1 MAAQDGVERT
11 AAALA
16 GGGAQLVHD
25 GRRIGLEK
33 ESLRIG
39 PRGMLAKTPHPRALG
54 SALTH
59 PFITTDFSEA
69 MLEFVTPPLSGAGD
83 AAAFLEE
90 CHAQVYARIGDEL
103 LWPASMPCIVKDET
117 EIPLARYG
125 SSNLGRMK
133 TIYRRGLGY
142 RYGRTMQVIAGV
154 HFNYSVGGDCWR
166 ALAELAGAAG
176 AAGAAAAFRSE
187 RYMGLIRNFLR
198 LAWMIPYLFGVS
210 PAICRSFL
218 GSSAHPRLEAFD
230 ETTLYGR
237 HATSLRMGDIGYQNN
252 QEASIGIRADYNSLA
267 GYVASLARA
276 VTTEHAAYRRLG
288 VKVGGEYR
296 QINACILQ
304 IENEYY
310 STMRPK
316 RAAGKEEMPLAA
328 LRRGGVEYVEL
339 RSLDVDVF
347 MPAGVGEAQLKFIE
361 MLAFYCL
368 LAHSPPIGDDE
379 RRAIDHNEIAA
390 AHDGRAPGLKLNR
403 NGRAQTLADWGLEI
417 CDRLWPVCELFD
429 GGYEGASGGGG
440 GNNGGSGG
448 GDGGKDGS
456 DGGSVG
462 NNGNGRRGGGGNGSS
477 SGGDSG
483 RGGSYADAL
492 REQSARFR
500 QPDLCPSARMLDAM
514 SDGGWSFVGF
524 AEAQAARFRN
534 YFAARAPQAAQRAAF
549 NRAAEASHERQA
561 EMETGDDRPLERY
574 INDYFAQLA
583 PADNGDT
590 RPGAGDERR
599 LAAGAGEK
607 R

>member
-1 MAAQDGVERT
+1 MAARDGVERT

-16 GGGAQLVHD
+16 AGGGARLVRD

-69 MLEFVTPPLSGAGD
+69 MLEFVTPPLPGAGD

-90 CHAQVYARIGDEL
+90 CHAQVYARLGDEL
-103 LWPASMPCIVKDET
+103 LWPASMPCIVRDET

-154 HFNYSVGGDCWR
+154 HFNYSVGGGCWR
-166 ALAELAGAAG
+166 ALAELAGAAQ
-176 AAGAAAAFRSE
+176 ASAAFRSE

-218 GSSAHPRLEAFD
+218 GASAHPRLEAFD

-276 VTTEHAAYRRLG
+276 VTTEHAPYRRLG

-316 RAAGKEEMPLAA
+316 RAAGKEQMPLAA

-361 MLAFYCL
+361 MLAFFCL
-368 LAHSPPIGDDE
+368 LAHSSPIGDDE
-379 RRAIDHNEIAA
+379 REAIDHNEIAA
-390 AHDGRAPGLKLNR
+390 AHDGRAPRLKLNR
-403 NGRAQTLADWGLEI
+403 GGRPQTLADWGLEI

-429 GGYEGASGGGG
+429 GG
-440 GNNGGSGG
+440 
-448 GDGGKDGS
+448 GDGGG
-456 DGGSVG
+456 
-462 NNGNGRRGGGGNGSS
+462 
-477 SGGDSG
+477 
-483 RGGSYADAL
+483 YADAL
-492 REQSARFR
+492 REMAARFR

-524 AEAQAARFRN
+524 AEAQAARFRS
-534 YFAARAPQAAQRAAF
+534 YFAARAPQAGQRAAF
-549 NRAAEASHERQA
+549 NRAAEESHERQA
-561 EMETGDDRPLERY
+561 AMETGDDRPLERY

-583 PADNGDT
+583 PAENDET
-590 RPGAGDERR
+590 RPVAGNERR
-599 LAAGAGEK
+599 LATGAGEK

>member
-1 MAAQDGVERT
+1 MAARDGVERT

-16 GGGAQLVHD
+16 GGGARLVHD

-69 MLEFVTPPLSGAGD
+69 MLEFVTPPLPGAGD
-83 AAAFLEE
+83 AVAFLEE

-166 ALAELAGAAG
+166 ALAELSGAA
-176 AAGAAAAFRSE
+176 AATAAFRSE

-267 GYVASLARA
+267 GYVASLGRA
-276 VTTEHAAYRRLG
+276 VTTEHAPYRRLG

-361 MLAFYCL
+361 MLAFFCL
-368 LAHSPPIGDDE
+368 LSQSPPIGDDE
-379 RRAIDHNEIAA
+379 RKAIDRNEIAA

-403 NGRAQTLADWGLEI
+403 GGREQTLADWGLEI

-429 GGYEGASGGGG
+429 GGGDGGNGSGGNGVGG
-440 GNNGGSGG
+440 GGSGG
-448 GDGGKDGS
+448 G
-456 DGGSVG
+456 
-462 NNGNGRRGGGGNGSS
+462 
-477 SGGDSG
+477 
-483 RGGSYADAL
+483 GGSYADAL
-492 REQSARFR
+492 REQAGRFR

-524 AEAQAARFRN
+524 AEAQAARFRSH
-534 YFAARAPQAAQRAAF
+534 FAARTPQAGPRADF
-549 NRAAEASHERQA
+549 DRTAEESHERQA
-561 EMETGDDRPLERY
+561 EMETGDDRPLDRY
-574 INDYFAQLA
+574 ISDYFAQLA
-583 PADNGDT
+583 PVENDES
-590 RPGAGDERR
+590 RPFAGGERR
-599 LAAGAGEK
+599 LATDADEK
-607 R
+607 Q

>member
-1 MAAQDGVERT
+1 MAARDGVERT

-16 GGGAQLVHD
+16 AGGGARLVRD

-69 MLEFVTPPLSGAGD
+69 MLEFVTPPLPGAGD

-90 CHAQVYARIGDEL
+90 CHAQVYARLGDEL
-103 LWPASMPCIVKDET
+103 LWPASMPCIVRDET

-154 HFNYSVGGDCWR
+154 HFNYSVGGGCWR
-166 ALAELAGAAG
+166 ALAELAGAAQ
-176 AAGAAAAFRSE
+176 ASAAFRSE

-218 GSSAHPRLEAFD
+218 GASAHPRLEAFD

-276 VTTEHAAYRRLG
+276 VTTEHAPYRRLG

-316 RAAGKEEMPLAA
+316 RAAGKEQMPLAA

-361 MLAFYCL
+361 MLAFFCL
-368 LAHSPPIGDDE
+368 LAHSSPIGDDE
-379 RRAIDHNEIAA
+379 REAIDHNEIAA
-390 AHDGRAPGLKLNR
+390 AHDGRAPRLKLNR
-403 NGRAQTLADWGLEI
+403 SGRPQTLADWGLEI

-429 GGYEGASGGGG
+429 GGGGGG
-440 GNNGGSGG
+440 
-448 GDGGKDGS
+448 
-456 DGGSVG
+456 
-462 NNGNGRRGGGGNGSS
+462 
-477 SGGDSG
+477 
-483 RGGSYADAL
+483 YADAL
-492 REQSARFR
+492 REMAARFR

-524 AEAQAARFRN
+524 AEAQAARFRS
-534 YFAARAPQAAQRAAF
+534 YFAARAPQAGQRAAF
-549 NRAAEASHERQA
+549 NRAAEESHERQA
-561 EMETGDDRPLERY
+561 AMETGDDRPLERY

-583 PADNGDT
+583 PAENDET
-590 RPGAGDERR
+590 RPVAGNERR
-599 LAAGAGEK
+599 LATGAGEK

>member
-11 AAALA
+11 VAALA
-16 GGGAQLVHD
+16 GGGGARLVHD

-69 MLEFVTPPLSGAGD
+69 MLEFVTPPLPGASD

-176 AAGAAAAFRSE
+176 TAGAVAAFRSE

-403 NGRAQTLADWGLEI
+403 GGRAQPLADWGLEI

-429 GGYEGASGGGG
+429 GGEGG
-440 GNNGGSGG
+440 GNAGSGGSGG
-448 GDGGKDGS
+448 GRGDEGSGGR
-456 DGGSVG
+456 
-462 NNGNGRRGGGGNGSS
+462 GNGGRGGAGGGGNGGRG
-477 SGGDSG
+477 SGV
-483 RGGSYADAL
+483 GGSYADAL
-492 REQSARFR
+492 REQAARFR

-534 YFAARAPQAAQRAAF
+534 YFAARAPQAGQRTAFDRAAD
-549 NRAAEASHERQA
+549 ESHERQA
-561 EMETGDDRPLERY
+561 AMETGDDRPLERY

-583 PADNGDT
+583 PAENDET
-590 RPGAGDERR
+590 RPAAGDDRR
-599 LAAGAGEK
+599 LATGAGEK

>member
-1 MAAQDGVERT
+1 MAARDGVERT

-16 GGGAQLVHD
+16 AGGGARLVRD

-69 MLEFVTPPLSGAGD
+69 MLEFVTPPLPGAGD

-90 CHAQVYARIGDEL
+90 CHAQVYARLGDEL
-103 LWPASMPCIVKDET
+103 LWPASMPCIVRDET

-154 HFNYSVGGDCWR
+154 HFNYSVGDGCWR
-166 ALAELAGAAG
+166 ALAELAGAAQ
-176 AAGAAAAFRSE
+176 ATAAFRSE

-218 GSSAHPRLEAFD
+218 GASAHPRLEAFD

-276 VTTEHAAYRRLG
+276 VTTEHAPYRRLG

-316 RAAGKEEMPLAA
+316 RAAGKEQMPLAA

-361 MLAFYCL
+361 MLAFFCL
-368 LAHSPPIGDDE
+368 LAHSSPIGDDE
-379 RRAIDHNEIAA
+379 REAIDHNEIAA
-390 AHDGRAPGLKLNR
+390 AHDGRAPRLKLNR
-403 NGRAQTLADWGLEI
+403 GGRPQTLADWGLEI

-429 GGYEGASGGGG
+429 GGGGNGGSSGGCGG
-440 GNNGGSGG
+440 GNGGSGG
-448 GDGGKDGS
+448 GGGDGS
-456 DGGSVG
+456 
-462 NNGNGRRGGGGNGSS
+462 GGGGCGGGS
-477 SGGDSG
+477 G
-483 RGGSYADAL
+483 GGSYADAL
-492 REQSARFR
+492 REMAARFR

-524 AEAQAARFRN
+524 AEAQAARFRS
-534 YFAARAPQAAQRAAF
+534 YFAARAPQAGQRADF
-549 NRAAEASHERQA
+549 NRAAEESHERQA
-561 EMETGDDRPLERY
+561 AMETGDDRPLERY

-583 PADNGDT
+583 PAENDETQSVADNERHRRT
-590 RPGAGDERR
+590 ATGARS
-599 LAAGAGEK
+599 K
-607 R
+607 Q

>member
-1 MAAQDGVERT
+1 MAARDGVERT
-11 AAALA
+11 VAALAA
-16 GGGAQLVHD
+16 GGGARLVRD

-69 MLEFVTPPLSGAGD
+69 MLEFVTPPLPGAGG
-83 AAAFLEE
+83 AVAFLEE
-90 CHAQVYARIGDEL
+90 CHAPVYARLGDEL

-154 HFNYSVGGDCWR
+154 HFNYSVGDDCWR
-166 ALAELAGAAG
+166 ALAELSGGAGASGATGAAG
-176 AAGAAAAFRSE
+176 AAAGASAAGASGTAAASAAFRSE

-218 GSSAHPRLEAFD
+218 GASAHPRLEAFD

-276 VTTEHAAYRRLG
+276 VTTEHAPYRRLG

-368 LAHSPPIGDDE
+368 LAHSSPIGDDE
-379 RRAIDHNEIAA
+379 RKAIDHNEIAA

-403 NGRAQTLADWGLEI
+403 NGRAQTLTDWGLEI
-417 CDRLWPVCELFD
+417 CERLWPVCELFD
-429 GGYEGASGGGG
+429 GGGGDDGDSGSGGGSGGGG
-440 GNNGGSGG
+440 GGVN
-448 GDGGKDGS
+448 DGRDG
-456 DGGSVG
+456 
-462 NNGNGRRGGGGNGSS
+462 NGGGGNGN
-477 SGGDSG
+477 
-483 RGGSYADAL
+483 GGSYADAL
-492 REQSARFR
+492 REQAARFR

-524 AEAQAARFRN
+524 AEAQAARFRSH
-534 YFAARAPQAAQRAAF
+534 FAARAPQAGQRADF
-549 NRAAEASHERQA
+549 DRAAEESHERQA

-574 INDYFAQLA
+574 IGDYFAQLERV
-583 PADNGDT
+583 DN
-590 RPGAGDERR
+590 A
-599 LAAGAGEK
+599 
-607 R
+607 

>member
-11 AAALA
+11 VAALA

-117 EIPLARYG
+117 EIPLARDG

-154 HFNYSVGGDCWR
+154 HFNYSVGSDCWR

-429 GGYEGASGGGG
+429 DGGEG
-440 GNNGGSGG
+440 GN
-448 GDGGKDGS
+448 
-456 DGGSVG
+456 
-462 NNGNGRRGGGGNGSS
+462 
-477 SGGDSG
+477 GGDSG

-492 REQSARFR
+492 REQAARFR

>member
-1 MAAQDGVERT
+1 MAADLDVEQY
-11 AAALA
+11 AAGLA
-16 GGGAQLVHD
+16 GGGAQLLHD
-25 GRRIGLEK
+25 GRRIGIEK

-39 PRGMLAKTPHPRALG
+39 RQGLLAKTPHPRALG
-54 SALTH
+54 AALTH

-69 MLEFVTPPLSGAGD
+69 MLEFVTPPLAGAGE
-83 AAAFLEE
+83 AVAFLEE
-90 CHAQVYARIGDEL
+90 CHAQVYARLDGEL

-125 SSNLGRMK
+125 ASNLGRMK

-154 HFNYSVGGDCWR
+154 HFNYSIGDGCWN
-166 ALAELAGAAG
+166 ALAELSGAGTT
-176 AAGAAAAFRSE
+176 AGAAAAFRSM

-218 GSSAHPRLEAFD
+218 GSSSHPRLEMFD

-267 GYVASLARA
+267 NYVASLARA
-276 VTTEHAAYRRLG
+276 VTTEHAPYRRLG

-316 RAAGKEEMPLAA
+316 RSAGKEEMPLAA
-328 LRRGGVEYVEL
+328 LRREGVEYVEL

-361 MLAFYCL
+361 MLAFFCL
-368 LAHSPPIGDDE
+368 LAQSPPIGGDE
-379 RRAIDHNEIAA
+379 REAIDHNEIAA

-403 NGRAQTLADWGLEI
+403 GGRSHTLTQWGLEI

-429 GGYEGASGGGG
+429 GGAGGG
-440 GNNGGSGG
+440 
-448 GDGGKDGS
+448 
-456 DGGSVG
+456 
-462 NNGNGRRGGGGNGSS
+462 
-477 SGGDSG
+477 
-483 RGGSYADAL
+483 YADAL
-492 REQSARFR
+492 REQADKFQ
-500 QPDLCPSARMLDAM
+500 QPDLCPSARMLEAM
-514 SDGGWSFVGF
+514 HDGGWSFVGF
-524 AEAQAARFRN
+524 AESQAARFRN
-534 YFAARAPQAAQRAAF
+534 HFAALPTAADRRAGFDRIARD
-549 NRAAEASHERQA
+549 SHERQA
-561 EMETGDDRPLERY
+561 EMETGDDRSLDQY
-574 INDYFAQLA
+574 ISDYFAQIQSVES
-583 PADNGDT
+583 
-590 RPGAGDERR
+590 DETHHLPLR
-599 LAAGAGEK
+599 K
-607 R
+607 